1 MNPRLAAIEFRNE
14 LLRLRWPNSVRVA
27 ELNGI
32 EAESGA
38 QWARDMRR
46 AGELLGVWSA
56 PAREFVH
63 PDFQFD
69 QYGKLRH
76 AEVRALLALLALCPD
91 FTQEADRGG
100 WKRAFW
106 LYGKSP
112 RLLDPAGE
120 MQAPA
125 PRFSANPDVVI
136 ALASEELGSR
146 NGAEL
151 W

>member
-14 LLRLRWPNSVRVA
+14 LLRLHWPDSIAVA
-27 ELNGI
+27 RRNGI
-32 EAESGA
+32 GADREAH
-38 QWARDMRR
+38 WAREKRR
-46 AGELLGVWSA
+46 SGELLGVWSA
-56 PAREFVH
+56 PADEFVH

-69 QYGKLRH
+69 QSGRLRQD
-76 AEVRALLALLALCPD
+76 EVRALLAVLSLREE
-91 FTQEADRGG
+91 FTQATDRGG

-125 PRFSANPDVVI
+125 TRFSANPDVVI
-136 ALASEELGSR
+136 ALAREELGSR